1 MPGENPAEGALM
13 RNIIGWTVAAV
24 LSSVAWWLGAKIH
37 FAVAILASAVAGG
50 FGLYYGYRWFDE
62 NLD

>member
-1 MPGENPAEGALM
+1 M
-13 RNIIGWTVAAV
+13 RTIIGWLSATV
-24 LSSVAWWLGAKIH
+24 LGSVAWWLGAKIH
-37 FAVAILASAVAGG
+37 FGVGILASAVAGG